1 MSTRGRGSVGR
12 APPCQGGGRGFE
24 SRRPLKVRGAPWS
37 GRRVRLMSGRRSGHG
52 TWTDRRA
59 EYNRWAGRH
68 TWLIWAIVAAL
79 IAILIILIAAR
90 LTHPLA
96 PLPDVSSSPQTDQ
109 GRLS

>member
-1 MSTRGRGSVGR
+1 
-12 APPCQGGGRGFE
+12 
-24 SRRPLKVRGAPWS
+24 
-37 GRRVRLMSGRRSGHG
+37 MSGRRSRRGS
-52 TWTDRRA
+52 WTDRRA

-90 LTHPLA
+90 LSHPL
-96 PLPDVSSSPQTDQ
+96 PSLPDVSSSPQTDQ

>member
-1 MSTRGRGSVGR
+1 MSQDGADSLAKVGVAGSNPVVR
-12 APPCQGGGRGFE
+12 
-24 SRRPLKVRGAPWS
+24 SRSEALLDR
-37 GRRVRLMSGRRSGHG
+37 RRVRIMSGRRSRRGS
-52 TWTDRRA
+52 WTDRRA

-79 IAILIILIAAR
+79 IAVLIILIAAR
-90 LTHPLA
+90 LSHPLP

>member
-1 MSTRGRGSVGR
+1 
-12 APPCQGGGRGFE
+12 
-24 SRRPLKVRGAPWS
+24 
-37 GRRVRLMSGRRSGHG
+37 MSGRRSGHG

-90 LTHPLA
+90 LSHPLA
-96 PLPDVSSSPQTDQ
+96 PLPVVSSSPQTDQ